1 MSSIAKIYGTSQVK
15 DQFKA
20 GSLPGK
26 YFTETNSITGEIT
39 VKRKGTVSGSSGGTY
54 GVDLIQVTTIGSIDK
69 KTKKFISS
77 GDGVASENTYFNSDQ
92 GTTVARQQAQTI
104 TTRSKAVE
112 DNISYRQAVEETQA
126 LFGTNK
132 SATEEAAGE
141 TSNPAAADGSG
152 SGDVSFDDGDDAT
165 SPDGSSAMAN
175 AVSTSF
181 SSKPK
186 GGSRKSYPGANGSAP
201 LVFPDGLSSS
211 EQDVIKFNMLEYAPK
226 GVTNNNS
233 SFGGQDRAGMNRKIV
248 GSIVLPIPA
257 GIADQNN
264 VDWGPNSMGVAQ
276 MATMGIADDLL
287 SAKGGDDKSAIDNTI
302 DDLSTNSDQVK
313 DALRKSLA
321 AAATGGNPNA
331 LLSRTT
337 GQVLNPNMEL
347 LFNAP
352 ALRPFNF
359 TFQLSPRNSRE
370 ATNIVKVIRFFK
382 QGMAPTRTE
391 SNLFLKSPN
400 TFQLQY
406 LRQNKRQHRFLNMF
420 KECALQSFGVQY
432 TPNNNYSV
440 YKDGSMQQY
449 SIQMTFTELE
459 PVFNDEYPND
469 NDSSVGF

>member
-1 MSSIAKIYGTSQVK
+1 MSALATPKIYGTSQVK

-26 YFTETNSITGEIT
+26 YYTETNSVTGEIT
-39 VKRKGTVSGSSGGTY
+39 VKRKGTVSGSSGGTF
-54 GVDLIQVTTIGSIDK
+54 GVDMLTETTIGTIDP
-69 KTKKFISS
+69 KTKKFTSS
-77 GDGVASENTYFNSDQ
+77 GEGTASENTHFNSSQ
-92 GTTVARQQAQTI
+92 GTTDARQSAQTV

-112 DNISYRQAVEETQA
+112 DNISYRQAVEETQE

-141 TSNPAAADGSG
+141 TSNPAGEDNTTTTDGS
-152 SGDVSFDDGDDAT
+152 DGDD
-165 SPDGSSAMAN
+165 G
-175 AVSTSF
+175 AVS
-181 SSKPK
+181 SSLSAKSK
-186 GGSRKSYPGANGSAP
+186 GGTRKSYPGANGSAP
-201 LVFPDGLSSS
+201 LVFPEGLSSS
-211 EQDVIKFNMLEYAPK
+211 EQDVIKFNMLEYVAK
-226 GVTNNNS
+226 GLTNS
-233 SFGGQDRAGMNRKIV
+233 STSFGGESRTGMNRKII

-276 MATMGIADDLL
+276 MAAAGIAKDLL
-287 SAKGGDDKSAIDNTI
+287 SDKEGQDGAINNTI
-302 DDLSTNSDQVK
+302 DALSKNNEAVK
-313 DALRKSLA
+313 DALKGALMGS
-321 AAATGGNPNA
+321 ATGGNTNA
-331 LLSRTT
+331 LLGRTS
-337 GQVLNPNMEL
+337 GNILNPNMEL

-370 ATNIVKVIRFFK
+370 ARNIVKVIRFFK
-382 QGMAPTRTE
+382 QGMAPVRSE

-406 LRQNKRQHRFLNMF
+406 LRKNKNQHRFLNMF

-432 TPNNNYSV
+432 TPNNNYAV

-449 SIQMTFTELE
+449 SVQMTFTELE

-469 NDSSVGF
+469 GDSTIGF

>member
-1 MSSIAKIYGTSQVK
+1 MSTPTLVTPKIYGTSQVK

-26 YFTETNSITGEIT
+26 YFTETNSVTGEIT

-54 GVDLIQVTTIGSIDK
+54 GVDMLTETTIGTIDK
-69 KTKKFISS
+69 KTKKFTSS
-77 GDGVASENTYFNSDQ
+77 GEGTASENTYFNSAQ
-92 GTTVARQQAQTI
+92 GTTDARQSAQTV

-112 DNISYRQAVEETQA
+112 DNISYRQAVEETQE

-141 TSNPAAADGSG
+141 TSNPAGEDNTTTDGSDDEG
-152 SGDVSFDDGDDAT
+152 AINTSLISGKA
-165 SPDGSSAMAN
+165 
-175 AVSTSF
+175 
-181 SSKPK
+181 K
-186 GGSRKSYPGANGSAP
+186 GGTRKSYPGANGSSP
-201 LVFPDGLSSS
+201 LVFPEGLSTS
-211 EQDVIKFNMLEYAPK
+211 EQDVIKFNMLEYVPK
-226 GVTNNNS
+226 GVTNS
-233 SFGGQDRAGMNRKIV
+233 TGTFGGQDRGGMNRKII

-276 MATMGIADDLL
+276 MAAMGIAKDLL
-287 SAKGGDDKSAIDNTI
+287 SDKEGQDGAINNTI
-302 DDLSTNSDQVK
+302 DALSTNNKEVK
-313 DALRKSLA
+313 EALKSALA
-321 AAATGGNPNA
+321 GAATGGNPNA

-337 GQVLNPNMEL
+337 GNILNPNMEL
-347 LFNAP
+347 LFNSP

-370 ATNIVKVIRFFK
+370 SNNIVKVIRFFK
-382 QGMAPTRTE
+382 QGMAPVRSE

-406 LRQNKRQHRFLNMF
+406 LRKNKSQHRFLNKF

-469 NDSSVGF
+469 GDSTIGF

>member
-1 MSSIAKIYGTSQVK
+1 MSTPALITPKIYGTSQVK

-26 YFTETNSITGEIT
+26 YYTETNSVTGEIT
-39 VKRKGTVSGSSGGTY
+39 VKRKGTVSGSSGGTL
-54 GVDLIQVTTIGSIDK
+54 GVDMLTETTIGTIDP
-69 KTKKFISS
+69 KTKKFTSS
-77 GDGVASENTYFNSDQ
+77 GEGTASENTYFNSSQ
-92 GTTVARQQAQTI
+92 GTTDARQSAQTI
-104 TTRSKAVE
+104 TTRSKAE
-112 DNISYRQAVEETQA
+112 LENISYRQAVEETQE

-141 TSNPAAADGSG
+141 ASNTAGEDNAATDGSG
-152 SGDVSFDDGDDAT
+152 NGSGDGSGDGGT
-165 SPDGSSAMAN
+165 TLSNTKS
-175 AVSTSF
+175 
-181 SSKPK
+181 K
-186 GGSRKSYPGANGSAP
+186 GGTRKSYPGANGSAP
-201 LVFPDGLSSS
+201 LVFPEGLSSS
-211 EQDVIKFNMLEYAPK
+211 EQDVIKFNMLEYVPK
-226 GVTNNNS
+226 GVTNSNN
-233 SFGGQDRAGMNRKIV
+233 SFGGADRAGMNRKIV

-276 MATMGIADDLL
+276 MAAMGIADDLL
-287 SAKGGDDKSAIDNTI
+287 GEQQKDGGAINDTI
-302 DDLSTNSDQVK
+302 DALSSNSDAVK
-313 DALRKSLA
+313 EALRKSLA

-337 GQVLNPNMEL
+337 GNVLNPNMEL

-370 ATNIVKVIRFFK
+370 ASNIVKVIRFFK
-382 QGMAPTRTE
+382 QGMAPVRSE

-406 LRQNKRQHRFLNMF
+406 LRQNKNQHRFLNRF

-432 TPNNNYSV
+432 APNNNYSV

-459 PVFNDEYPND
+459 PVFNDEYPDD
-469 NDSSVGF
+469 NDSSIGF

>member
-1 MSSIAKIYGTSQVK
+1 MSTPALETPKIYGTSQVK

-26 YFTETNSITGEIT
+26 YYTETNSVTGEIT
-39 VKRKGTVSGSSGGTY
+39 VKRKGTVSGSSGGTL
-54 GVDLIQVTTIGSIDK
+54 GVDMLTETTIGTIDP
-69 KTKKFISS
+69 KTKKFTSS
-77 GDGVASENTYFNSDQ
+77 GEGTASENTYFNSSQ
-92 GTTVARQQAQTI
+92 GTTDARQSAQTV
-104 TTRSKAVE
+104 TTRSKAE
-112 DNISYRQAVEETQA
+112 LDNISYRQAVEETQE

-141 TSNPAAADGSG
+141 ASNPAGESSADTDGS
-152 SGDVSFDDGDDAT
+152 DDGAIDT
-165 SPDGSSAMAN
+165 SLITGKA
-175 AVSTSF
+175 
-181 SSKPK
+181 K
-186 GGSRKSYPGANGSAP
+186 GGTRKSYPGANGSAP
-201 LVFPDGLSSS
+201 LVFPEGLSSS
-211 EQDVIKFNMLEYAPK
+211 EQDVIKFNMLEYVPK
-226 GVTNNNS
+226 GVTNS
-233 SFGGQDRAGMNRKIV
+233 TGTFGGQDRAGMNRKII

-276 MATMGIADDLL
+276 MAAMGIAKDLL
-287 SAKGGDDKSAIDNTI
+287 SDKEGQDGAINNTI
-302 DDLSTNSDQVK
+302 DALSTNNKEVK
-313 DALRKSLA
+313 EALKSALA
-321 AAATGGNPNA
+321 GAATGGNPNA

-337 GQVLNPNMEL
+337 GNILNPNMEL
-347 LFNAP
+347 LFNSP

-370 ATNIVKVIRFFK
+370 ASNIVKVIRFFK
-382 QGMAPTRTE
+382 QGMAPVRSE

-406 LRQNKRQHRFLNMF
+406 LRQNKNQHRFLNRF

-469 NDSSVGF
+469 NDSSIGF

>member
-1 MSSIAKIYGTSQVK
+1 MSTPALETPKIYGTSQVK

-26 YFTETNSITGEIT
+26 YYTETNSVTGEIT
-39 VKRKGTVSGSSGGTY
+39 VKRKGTVSGSSGGTL
-54 GVDLIQVTTIGSIDK
+54 GVDMLTETNIGTIDP
-69 KTKKFISS
+69 KTKKFTSS
-77 GDGVASENTYFNSDQ
+77 GEGTASENTYFSSSQ
-92 GTTVARQQAQTI
+92 GTTDARQSAQTV
-104 TTRSKAVE
+104 TTRSKAE
-112 DNISYRQAVEETQA
+112 LDNISYRQAVEETQE

-141 TSNPAAADGSG
+141 ASNTAGESSADTDGS
-152 SGDVSFDDGDDAT
+152 DDGAINT
-165 SPDGSSAMAN
+165 SLISGKA
-175 AVSTSF
+175 
-181 SSKPK
+181 K
-186 GGSRKSYPGANGSAP
+186 GGTRKSYPGANGSAP
-201 LVFPDGLSSS
+201 LVFPEGLSSS
-211 EQDVIKFNMLEYAPK
+211 EQDVIKFNMLEYVPK
-226 GVTNNNS
+226 GVTNS
-233 SFGGQDRAGMNRKIV
+233 AGTFGGQDRAGMNRKII

-276 MATMGIADDLL
+276 MAAMGIAKDLL
-287 SAKGGDDKSAIDNTI
+287 SDKEGQDGAINNTI
-302 DDLSTNSDQVK
+302 DALSTNNKEVK
-313 DALRKSLA
+313 EALKSALA
-321 AAATGGNPNA
+321 GAATGGNPNA

-337 GQVLNPNMEL
+337 GNVLNPNMEL

-370 ATNIVKVIRFFK
+370 ASNIVKVIRFFK
-382 QGMAPTRTE
+382 QGMAPVRSE

-406 LRQNKRQHRFLNMF
+406 LRQNKNQHRFLNRF

-432 TPNNNYSV
+432 APNNNYSV

-469 NDSSVGF
+469 NDSSIGF